1 MVLMNAT
8 ESLIGGR
15 AARVSPEAR
24 REQVAR
30 IAGMADADAL
40 TFQTRGEG
48 KGRDWRVLVASTPL
62 CDIIARVC
70 RDGSRMPHALPV
82 SSDFSANDFSSEA
95 WEQWWNEGGAAMA
108 AKAKGVAT

>member
-1 MVLMNAT
+1 MALMNAA

-15 AARVSPEAR
+15 SARLTPEAR

-40 TFQTRGEG
+40 TFQTRGQG
-48 KGRDWRVLVASTPL
+48 VGRDWRVLVASTPL

-82 SSDFSANDFSSEA
+82 SSDFSAEA
-95 WEQWWNEGGAAMA
+95 WEQWWNEGGAALA
-108 AKAKGVAT
+108 ARTKGVAA